1 MTGCEDRQRGKGGA
15 ALVEFDEGELDQ
27 RVAGEVRALAEELP
41 GLRRL
46 SLGRQT
52 PDRVVDVS
60 EETVGIHRSPPIR

>member
-1 MTGCEDRQRGKGGA
+1 MTACENRHGGKGGTP
-15 ALVEFDEGELDQ
+15 LVEFEQGEPDQ
-27 RVAGEVRALAEELP
+27 RMAGEVRALAEELP

-60 EETVGIHRSPPIR
+60 EQTVRIHRSPPIR